1 MGSFI
6 SVYIDTEI
14 TSEEHEKLEDKIRD
28 LLENE
33 GITGTIENDYT
44 GNSTCTRPEKT
55 KRR

>member
-1 MGSFI
+1 MGRFI

-14 TSEEHEKLEDKIRD
+14 TPEEHEKLEDKIRD

-33 GITGTIENDYT
+33 GIKGSIESDYT
-44 GNSTCTRPEKT
+44 GNITYTRPDKT